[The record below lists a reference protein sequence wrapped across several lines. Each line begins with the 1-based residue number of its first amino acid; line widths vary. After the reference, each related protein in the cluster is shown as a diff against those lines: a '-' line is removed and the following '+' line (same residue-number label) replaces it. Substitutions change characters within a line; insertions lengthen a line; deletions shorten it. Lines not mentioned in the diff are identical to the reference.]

1 MFTEFGKNILGSV
14 AQALTVG
21 KGIKKLS
28 ETSKAVSE
36 IKDTKKMQ
44 NELVNTADNA
54 RDIYLKA
61 KKEMEEKKNMYNT
74 TMDDVHRRIK
84 ELKFKMSGI
93 NSEMVD
99 EANKDYDTNGIH
111 VVNSKKSLGTMPTPK
126 KLDMEE
132 GGK

>member
-14 AQALTVG
+14 AQALAVG
-21 KGIKKLS
+21 KGLNKLS

-44 NELVNTADNA
+44 NELVSTADNA

-99 EANKDYDTNGIH
+99 EAKKDYDTNGIH